1 MRFWKI
7 GLVVLLL
14 GALVIGCTQMSV
26 EDSFNRFSYYKEEKI
41 LYRGGY
47 IHD

>member
-14 GALVIGCTQMSV
+14 GILVIGCTQMSA
-26 EDSFNRFSYYKEEKI
+26 EESFHRFSYYKEEKI
-41 LYRGGY
+41 LYRGLY
-47 IHD
+47 S